1 MGGGASAVATAS
13 TEELREASDSL
24 SPELRQKIL
33 TALKMV
39 EAERDGTIISL
50 SFEADD
56 DPEKVKIFATVD
68 ETKRTLDPFAQS
80 ISEPNAIEK
89 LVGKLVQVEGPDS
102 AKSLAELLGDLLPGN
117 ALEQPPTVLINIAFE
132 KDTDET
138 VKILATVGE
147 AERELDPFTVVLR
160 DPNAIEKRGS
170 NDAAEIFTFF
180 WGPPR
185 PQGKMKMR
193 AGSDAEKSL
202 ADLAGTG
209 SGCWQATR
217 DHSGK
222 TLIQLELVGST
233 PLLGAVQAG
242 HAAVVRYLCEAKA
255 QFEKNCVTQERET
268 CLMSAVLRNHVE
280 VVRALCDAGA
290 NPLYPA
296 ANGATPLFAAE
307 ILELQEIVSI
317 MQQHA
322 TKGWRR
328 VFRLGCCRRAESA
341 LWRFRWN
348 LRD

>member
-80 ISEPNAIEK
+80 ISEPNAIENMCRIMYFQSGIGAHQQRLK
-89 LVGKLVQVEGPDS
+89 LPDGRLVQVEGPDS

-160 DPNAIEKRGS
+160 DPNAIENMCRIMYFQCGVGAHQQRLKLSDGRILQL
-170 NDAAEIFTFF
+170 E
-180 WGPPR
+180 
-185 PQGKMKMR
+185 
-193 AGSDAEKSL
+193 GSDAEKSL
-202 ADLAGTG
+202 ADLAG
-209 SGCWQATR
+209 
-217 DHSGK
+217 D
-222 TLIQLELVGST
+222 LI
-233 PLLGAVQAG
+233 
-242 HAAVVRYLCEAKA
+242 AAL
-255 QFEKNCVTQERET
+255 
-268 CLMSAVLRNHVE
+268 
-280 VVRALCDAGA
+280 
-290 NPLYPA
+290 
-296 ANGATPLFAAE
+296 
-307 ILELQEIVSI
+307 
-317 MQQHA
+317 
-322 TKGWRR
+322 
-328 VFRLGCCRRAESA
+328 
-341 LWRFRWN
+341 
-348 LRD
+348 